1 MEYVKKIA
9 GVCLF
14 ILIWSV
20 ISVYGG
26 LSGWWLKPIAEP
38 NNSEEFFNAMVILA
52 EQSNQGN
59 VALALIENGKV
70 EKDYFFGKEQHIDKN
85 TLFPTAS
92 LSKWI
97 TAYGVMNLVEQGKV
111 DLDQP
116 ISSYLTRWALPS
128 SEFGSEKVTVR
139 HLLSHTSGLT
149 DKLGFAD
156 YLPQET
162 LPSLIESLNQPKA
175 SSGKQVEITL
185 GVPVGE
191 EWIYSGGGYLLLQLL
206 IEEVTQQGFA
216 EYIQQA
222 VFSPLSMQ
230 RSNYDFI
237 GTHEN
242 ISNFYDHEGK
252 KSNMYQYAASAATGL
267 SSSIADL
274 IQFVQ
279 ANLRPA
285 EQNNVVS
292 KNTLDSMRTPLGRK
306 LGADIWGLGVMLYAP
321 TANGDYV
328 YGHDGSNE
336 PAINSAVRINPETG
350 DAMIVLVSGNKSL
363 ASTMGYHWVLWQT
376 GYPDFL
382 AFEAALQSAFQP
394 WAIGSLLIIL
404 LMTILF
410 IRRR

>member
-26 LSGWWLKPIAEP
+26 LSGWWLKPIAPP
-38 NNSEEFFNAMVILA
+38 NDA
-52 EQSNQGN
+52 EQFFSSTVELIEQNTKGN
-59 VALALIENGKV
+59 IAFALIENGEVAKEYFV
-70 EKDYFFGKEQHIDKN
+70 SKDQHIDRN
-85 TLFPTAS
+85 SLFPTAS
-92 LSKWI
+92 FSKWM
-97 TAYGVMNLVEQGKV
+97 TAYGVMKLIEQGKI

-116 ISSYLTRWALPS
+116 ISNYLTRWSLPS

-156 YLPQET
+156 YRPNET
-162 LPSLIESLNQPKA
+162 MPSLIESLNQPKA
-175 SSGKQVEITL
+175 SSGKQVKITL

-191 EWIYSGGGYLLLQLL
+191 EWIYSGGGYLILQLL

-216 EYIQQA
+216 EYMQQA
-222 VFSPLSMQ
+222 VFAPLSMQ

-237 GTHEN
+237 GSHEN
-242 ISNFYDHEGK
+242 ISNFYDQEGNP
-252 KSNMYQYAASAATGL
+252 SEMYQYASSAATGL

-274 IQFVQ
+274 TRFVQ
-279 ANLRPA
+279 ANIHPA
-285 EQNNVVS
+285 QQNGAIS
-292 KNTLDSMRTPLGRK
+292 KNTIDSMRTPLGHK

-321 TANGDYV
+321 TASGDYV

-350 DAMIVLVSGNKSL
+350 DAVIVLASGNKTL
-363 ASTMGYHWVLWQT
+363 ASTIGYHWVLWQT

-404 LMTILF
+404 LMSILF